1 MRKYMISF
9 WYKKMPPNLPNN
21 YTDIPCIGCRN
32 AIRAASADFVPRFER
47 IPKYFLAFS
56 IKNNLA
62 IHLDSSQWD
71 QISWALM
78 KRGHRSILK
87 MDVVFHRISRM
98 QITVLLIEE
107 KKVGEIRRETVVK
120 NLKWRL
126 IY

>member
-1 MRKYMISF
+1 
-9 WYKKMPPNLPNN
+9 
-21 YTDIPCIGCRN
+21 
-32 AIRAASADFVPRFER
+32 
-47 IPKYFLAFS
+47 
-56 IKNNLA
+56 
-62 IHLDSSQWD
+62 
-71 QISWALM
+71 
-78 KRGHRSILK
+78 